1 MTVNSHI
8 EQPLVRVRCSLSLII
23 RTCVWSSLERC
34 CRGSRAVVVDIQPLA
49 ISAVPDARLFGLRG
63 AGPALAVNV
72 LSQADICDASSIFT
86 DDVDVGVQDGGVYR
100 LAVLRQ
106 YWQNMQNHQLNFT
119 SERGTASLPPTVFRS
134 LLTSSFFGGHNKNC
148 SSFSRQKSK
157 PFQFFFLAPILLW
170 NWALT
175 IA

>member
-1 MTVNSHI
+1 MAVNSHT
-8 EQPLVRVRCSLSLII
+8 EHPWCVHDTLSLIA

-72 LSQADICDASSIFT
+72 LSQADIRDARSIFT
-86 DDVDVGVQDGGVYR
+86 NDMDVGVQDGGVYR

-119 SERGTASLPPTVFRS
+119 TERGTAPLPSTIFCS
-134 LLTSSFFGGHNKNC
+134 LLTSSLVWGYNKNC
-148 SSFSRQKSK
+148 SSFSR
-157 PFQFFFLAPILLW
+157 
-170 NWALT
+170 
-175 IA
+175 

>member
-1 MTVNSHI
+1 
-8 EQPLVRVRCSLSLII
+8 
-23 RTCVWSSLERC
+23 
-34 CRGSRAVVVDIQPLA
+34 VDIQPLA

-86 DDVDVGVQDGGVYR
+86 DDMDVGVQDGGVYR

-134 LLTSSFFGGHNKNC
+134 LLTSSFFGGHNK
-148 SSFSRQKSK
+148 
-157 PFQFFFLAPILLW
+157 AGGE
-170 NWALT
+170 
-175 IA
+175 